1 MGCLLTIVGRRALKI
16 HQRLFFSGIFMID
29 LKEYTDID
37 IENPERAHQSVKD
50 LAVNIDD
57 IFEIQDGQL
66 LVYENDKY
74 YVKYFDIFF
83 AGYDTRTM
91 KMERTVYNKKTKE
104 SSFWRTSHR
113 HPQKFIDEFNLGEDK
128 ELNFPSSN
136 EEMNHLHDRWILEKL
151 AEEES
156 WGYF

>member
-1 MGCLLTIVGRRALKI
+1 MSSYDYGKTSNALKN
-16 HQRLFFSGIFMID
+16 LSSSSFYFTFMIN
-29 LKEYTDID
+29 LEEYTYID
-37 IENPERAHQSVKD
+37 RENLDKAYQSVKD
-50 LAVNIDD
+50 LVVNIDD
-57 IFEIQDGQL
+57 IFEIQDGRL

-74 YVKYFDIFF
+74 YAEYFDIFF

-151 AEEES
+151 AQEES
-156 WGYF
+156 WG